1 MQHCFLFEISEQI
14 TQMGTIMENTTFPGI
29 KVLNYVRQQ
38 KATKRMCE
46 RRLMKQLRKK
56 LLSFV
61 EQYF

>member
-1 MQHCFLFEISEQI
+1 
-14 TQMGTIMENTTFPGI
+14 MGTIMENTIFPRV

-38 KATKRMCE
+38 KATKRKCE
-46 RRLMKQLRKK
+46 KKLMKQLKNK